1 LAGKIEE
8 ANANAPP
15 VAIAPI
21 SGRPLCGK
29 NGKWSSAY
37 TSKEKLSLPSDLKNA
52 LMKNKTAWK
61 NFKSFANSYQNIYI
75 GWITNAKREETR
87 KKRIKEVVRR
97 SASNQKP
104 GMM

>member
-1 LAGKIEE
+1 
-8 ANANAPP
+8 
-15 VAIAPI
+15 
-21 SGRPLCGK
+21 
-29 NGKWSSAY
+29 
-37 TSKEKLSLPSDLKNA
+37 
-52 LMKNKTAWK
+52 MKNKKAWE
-61 NFKSFANSYQNIYI
+61 NFNGFANSYQNIYI